1 MTVKE
6 IKEKIIES
14 VIKELDLSR
23 HGNGQ
28 LVEPAPIRKF
38 CDHLRFRIGLDYAAI
53 ASLFH
58 KHRQVELPEFEE
70 LMMDISADSELDDL
84 ER

>member
-6 IKEKIIES
+6 KL
-14 VIKELDLSR
+14 VDLDLSR

-28 LVEPAPIRKF
+28 LVEPAPIRKL
-38 CDHLRFRIGLDYAAI
+38 CNHLRLHMGLDYAAI

-70 LMMDISADSELDDL
+70 LMMDISADSELDGL

>member
-6 IKEKIIES
+6 KL
-14 VIKELDLSR
+14 VDLDLSR

-28 LVEPAPIRKF
+28 LVEPAPIRKL
-38 CDHLRFRIGLDYAAI
+38 CNHLRLHMGLDYAAI

-58 KHRQVELPEFEE
+58 KHRQVGLPEFEE
-70 LMMDISADSELDDL
+70 LMMDISADSELDEL

>member
-6 IKEKIIES
+6 KL
-14 VIKELDLSR
+14 VDLDLSR
-23 HGNGQ
+23 QGNGQ
-28 LVEPAPIRKF
+28 LVEPAPIRKL
-38 CDHLRFRIGLDYAAI
+38 CNHLRLHMGLDYAAI

-58 KHRQVELPEFEE
+58 KHRQVGLPEFEE
-70 LMMDISADSELDDL
+70 LMMDISADSELDGL

>member
-6 IKEKIIES
+6 KL
-14 VIKELDLSR
+14 VELDLSR

-28 LVEPAPIRKF
+28 LVEPDPIRKL
-38 CDHLRFRIGLDYAAI
+38 CNHLRLHMGLDYAAI

-70 LMMDISADSELDDL
+70 LMMDISADSELDEL

>member
-6 IKEKIIES
+6 KL
-14 VIKELDLSR
+14 VELDLSR

-28 LVEPAPIRKF
+28 LGEPDPIRKL
-38 CDHLRFRIGLDYAAI
+38 CNHLRLHMGLDYAAI

-70 LMMDISADSELDDL
+70 LMMDISADSELDEL